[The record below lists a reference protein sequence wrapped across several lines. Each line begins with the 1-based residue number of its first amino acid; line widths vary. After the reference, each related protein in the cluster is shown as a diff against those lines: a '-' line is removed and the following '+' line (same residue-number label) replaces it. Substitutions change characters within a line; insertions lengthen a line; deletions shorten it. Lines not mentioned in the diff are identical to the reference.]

1 MNKVHIKKDRGISII
16 TLTILVIVVVMV
28 ISAVVSTLMRQ
39 RAVNSTYEAAIKVDL
54 QNMSDE
60 YDIAYQKALYSTDGD
75 YKKINDADLYGVIS
89 NKWYEKCIATK
100 NGIVYLENNKRII
113 SYIESFQNI
122 ISLESKKNQD
132 KICITNVKSSASGID
147 FNVLVNDS
155 FNENFRYIYAF
166 KLKGE
171 QTWKVYSS
179 NSYKITIQNLKAGAS
194 YYIKVIAKD
203 INEYY
208 VSKSYVVSING

>member
-39 RAVNSTYEAAIKVDL
+39 RAVNSTYEATIKIDL

-89 NKWYEKCIATK
+89 NKWYEKCVATK

-132 KICITNVKSSASGID
+132 KICITNVKSSASSID

-155 FNENFRYIYAF
+155 FNEKFRYIYAF

>member
-39 RAVNSTYEAAIKVDL
+39 RAVNSTYEATIKIDL

-132 KICITNVKSSASGID
+132 KICITNVKSSASSID

-155 FNENFRYIYAF
+155 FNEKFRYIYAF

>member
-60 YDIAYQKALYSTDGD
+60 YDSAYQKALYSTDGD

-89 NKWYEKCIATK
+89 NKWYEKCVATK

-147 FNVLVNDS
+147 FSVLVNDN

>member
-39 RAVNSTYEAAIKVDL
+39 RAVNSTYEATIKVDL

-75 YKKINDADLYGVIS
+75 YKRINDADLYGVIS
-89 NKWYEKCIATK
+89 NKWYEKCVATK

-132 KICITNVKSSASGID
+132 KICITNVKSSASSID
-147 FNVLVNDS
+147 FNV
-155 FNENFRYIYAF
+155 
-166 KLKGE
+166 
-171 QTWKVYSS
+171 
-179 NSYKITIQNLKAGAS
+179 
-194 YYIKVIAKD
+194 
-203 INEYY
+203 
-208 VSKSYVVSING
+208 

>member
-39 RAVNSTYEAAIKVDL
+39 RAVNSTYEATIKIDL

-89 NKWYEKCIATK
+89 NKWYEKCVATK

-132 KICITNVKSSASGID
+132 KICITNVKSSASSID

-171 QTWKVYSS
+171 QTWKAYSS

-194 YYIKVIAKD
+194 YYIKAIAKD

>member
-28 ISAVVSTLMRQ
+28 ISTVVSTLMRQ
-39 RAVNSTYEAAIKVDL
+39 RAVNSTYEAAIKIDL

-100 NGIVYLENNKRII
+100 NGIDYLENNKRII

-132 KICITNVKSSASGID
+132 KICITNVKSSASSID
-147 FNVLVNDS
+147 FNVLVNDN

>member
-1 MNKVHIKKDRGISII
+1 MSKVHIKKDRGISII

-39 RAVNSTYEAAIKVDL
+39 RAVNSTYEATIKIDL

-89 NKWYEKCIATK
+89 NKWYEKCVATK

-132 KICITNVKSSASGID
+132 KICITNVKSSASSID

-155 FNENFRYIYAF
+155 FNEKFRYIYAF

>member
-39 RAVNSTYEAAIKVDL
+39 RAVNSTYEATIKVDL

-89 NKWYEKCIATK
+89 NKWYEKCVATK

-132 KICITNVKSSASGID
+132 KICITNVKSSASSID

-155 FNENFRYIYAF
+155 FNEKFRYIYAF